1 MSEIEEEFQDA
12 PRRRPRPR
20 TRRPR
25 PAQAVVT
32 VELPTPLAEKP
43 SQARPFDQERWLGEP
58 PWRDD
63 AKVQE
68 WETAHGHDVRL
79 KCYPEFGC
87 AAIEHESDAREE
99 RITELEAELRRIKHG
114 YGTEAMETEAI
125 LAEALGYAHDEEYGW
140 IVGDHTTVTL
150 AMEARR
156 QLQIL
161 QRQVSEVRHAAV
173 EACDASGLIDAGWLL
188 GLVAAS
194 TRPPTREDIVRGQ
207 EVWQCRPRERA
218 HCAPGC
224 NWLETREHSAECKVG
239 RVADEP
245 GTGAGPTGADAA
257 PA

>member
-1 MSEIEEEFQDA
+1 MTEIEEEFQDA

-20 TRRPR
+20 PQ
-25 PAQAVVT
+25 PVEVVT
-32 VELPTPLAEKP
+32 VELPIPLSEKP

-63 AKVQE
+63 AKVKE
-68 WETAHGHDVRL
+68 WEAVHGHDVRL
-79 KCYPEFGC
+79 KCYAEFGC

-156 QLQIL
+156 RLEIL

-173 EACDASGLIDAGWLL
+173 EACDGSGLIDAGWLP
-188 GLVAAS
+188 
-194 TRPPTREDIVRGQ
+194 RPGR
-207 EVWQCRPRERA
+207 
-218 HCAPGC
+218 
-224 NWLETREHSAECKVG
+224 REHPA
-239 RVADEP
+239 ADP
-245 GTGAGPTGADAA
+245 
-257 PA
+257 